1 MSKKHILDDLL
12 GQKSKVT
19 ILRILYRETELT
31 GREIARK
38 AELSARAAQQTLQE
52 LYAIGILNRKIV
64 GASYLFSL
72 NRTRY
77 VVENII
83 SPLFDSEQGL
93 SAAMIQELRK
103 TLPNKGIVSVIMFGS
118 VARGESK
125 QGSDLDIMIVLDNA
139 LDAREI
145 TSCIQEKGGEF
156 LAKFG
161 MMLSPTVI
169 RQCDFIS
176 RFDKKDKL
184 IQNVIKEGR
193 VIFGK
198 HFEEVLAHEPKKT
211 SH

>member
-1 MSKKHILDDLL
+1 MSTKHILDDLL

-19 ILRILYRETELT
+19 ILRILYHEAELT

-38 AELSARAAQQTLQE
+38 AGLSPRAAQQTLQE
-52 LYAIGILNRKIV
+52 LYTIGVLTRKTV

-77 VVENII
+77 VVENIL

-93 SAAMIQELRK
+93 VAAMIEELRK
-103 TLPNKGIVSVIMFGS
+103 ALPANGIVSIIMFGS

-139 LDAREI
+139 LDVRKT
-145 TSCIQEKGGEF
+145 TSCVQDKGGKF

-161 MMLSPTVI
+161 MMLSPHVI
-169 RQCDFIS
+169 RKCDFIS

-193 VIFGK
+193 VIFGD